1 MILLIVPLYAQIA
14 FTLLLNSPVILS
26 ILFVFKIT
34 AALLFAVLPSKIEEI
49 SYDLLAAEVLKELIS
64 INLKNDESEYRWECS
79 EYEKR
84 VYGKAYSEVGLS
96 SRKEIIKDRLWKIPA
111 WRLLIKIYHK
121 IYKRK

>member
-1 MILLIVPLYAQIA
+1 MSNIFEEVHK
-14 FTLLLNSPVILS
+14 N
-26 ILFVFKIT
+26 
-34 AALLFAVLPSKIEEI
+34 PSKEKINNG
-49 SYDLLAAEVLKELIS
+49 YGLANNKNILKELIS

-96 SRKEIIKDRLWKIPA
+96 SRKEIIKNRLWKIPA